1 MAEGEECTTNAL
13 ISQFHDE
20 ILAYRGEVPN
30 FASFL
35 RVTCMRYLRRRLS
48 ELEPKPALRVRS
60 GDSTEPLRM
69 AVTR

>member
-1 MAEGEECTTNAL
+1 
-13 ISQFHDE
+13 
-20 ILAYRGEVPN
+20 VPN

-48 ELEPKPALRVRS
+48 ELESKPALRVRS
-60 GDSTEPLRM
+60 GDPAEPLRM